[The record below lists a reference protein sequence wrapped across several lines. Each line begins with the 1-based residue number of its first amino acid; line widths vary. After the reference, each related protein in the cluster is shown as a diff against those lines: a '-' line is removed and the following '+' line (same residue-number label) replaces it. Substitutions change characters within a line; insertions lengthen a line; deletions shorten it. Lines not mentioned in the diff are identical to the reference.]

1 MDPLQIVGGSFPAV
15 RIETTEQDSWHRL
28 TTRVDDR
35 AGCNIGEFMISWH
48 VFSRRQD
55 QPDWIQCGGG
65 SRHDDEFK
73 DEIVLGD
80 NQATNVA
87 CVFRYDFTITKWY
100 RDNELHNPS
109 WPLDNPNPHG
119 HDWPDIKVAFQWRAM
134 PERPSPNGT
143 LIARVVYSD
152 SSSTGSPFPVGD
164 NQGHANIEF
173 ILERSIAIGPA
184 AGGGGHGEW
193 PHG

>member
-1 MDPLQIVGGSFPAV
+1 MCS
-15 RIETTEQDSWHRL
+15 
-28 TTRVDDR
+28 VDDR
-35 AGCNIGEFMISWH
+35 TNQIGYSVVAVHAMMMNSKMKYSLEITKLRMLH
-48 VFSRRQD
+48 VY
-55 QPDWIQCGGG
+55 
-65 SRHDDEFK
+65 
-73 DEIVLGD
+73 
-80 NQATNVA
+80 
-87 CVFRYDFTITKWY
+87 FRYDFTITKWY

-109 WPLDNPNPHG
+109 WPLENPNPHG